1 MPNPIQ
7 NAVAKVAGKTAG
19 IEARLKGLKGVF
31 AKLAEQHHEAG
42 ALLSSA
48 ESATD
53 HTTRRELWQEIR
65 KALMSHEQA
74 ELLEVYPVL
83 EGYDATREIARRHAD
98 HAGELEGL
106 IRQVD
111 AIGAQSDAWRPALER
126 LIAKVKEHVEK
137 EEQDFF
143 PRAQEALGDDAAKQL
158 ETPFLRAQEMA
169 KQRIAG

>member
-7 NAVAKVAGKTAG
+7 NAVAKVAGKAAG
-19 IEARLKGLKGVF
+19 VEARLKGLKGVF

-42 ALLSSA
+42 ALLGST

-53 HTTRRELWQEIR
+53 HTKRRELWQQVR
-65 KALMSHEQA
+65 KELMSHEQG
-74 ELLEVYPVL
+74 ELLEIYPVL

-98 HAGELEGL
+98 HASELEGL

-111 AIGAQSDAWRPALER
+111 AIGVQSDAWRPALER

-137 EEQDFF
+137 EETEFF
-143 PRAQEALGDDAAKQL
+143 PRAQEALGDDAARQL
-158 ETPFLRAQEMA
+158 EKPFLRAQEMA
-169 KQRIAG
+169 KERLA